1 MSVVHLAGGVLVVVG
16 IAAWRRRAAAAVG
29 WTEVGTVAVVG
40 RRRAGVGDGQRL
52 AAVVAVVMMV
62 AAAPHQRQLHVAEV
76 LVVSAAFVVHV
87 IRTGARSAPQVVIV
101 HHLKTLTYIRC
112 CLQCFDAVG
121 WAAGRASVL

>member
-52 AAVVAVVMMV
+52 AAVVVVMVV
-62 AAAPHQRQLHVAEV
+62 AAAPRHRQLHVAEV

-87 IRTGARSAPQVVIV
+87 IRTGSRSAPQVVIV